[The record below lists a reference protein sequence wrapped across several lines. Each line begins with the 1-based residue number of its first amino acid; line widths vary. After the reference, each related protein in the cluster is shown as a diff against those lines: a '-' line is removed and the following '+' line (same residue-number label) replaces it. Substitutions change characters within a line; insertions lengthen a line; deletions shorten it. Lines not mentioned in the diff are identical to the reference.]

1 MTEPK
6 GVTHEDIRE
15 SLLAGGERF
24 DTIERTL
31 EGINEKLEVQHVN
44 KLDLGVLWSIAL
56 SVVTFAF
63 GVGLYFGTILE
74 QGRRIDAL
82 ERDRNDD
89 RRVIAAI
96 QEKVTRIDANVE
108 FLAERAREDRQKGY
122 R

>member
-31 EGINEKLEVQHVN
+31 EGINEKLEVQHVMQK
-44 KLDLGVLWSIAL
+44 KLD
-56 SVVTFAF
+56 
-63 GVGLYFGTILE
+63 
-74 QGRRIDAL
+74 QGRRIDVL

-89 RRVIAAI
+89 RRVVAAI